1 MFSTETYVQR
11 RRTLTAQIDSGL
23 ILLLGH
29 EEAPINYQD
38 NVYPFRQD
46 SSFSYYVG
54 LDEPGLATV
63 IDIEAGTCT
72 LFGDDLSVEQ
82 IVWTGP
88 QTCLREKAQRSG
100 INETMPRAKLG
111 SVLAK
116 ARAQARKIHFL
127 SLYRASSILALQGL
141 LGLGVEQIRKE
152 TSEPLVQAVIAQ
164 RSLKQPEEIAEI
176 EAALDISHMMHC
188 AAMRLTQPGKH
199 EYELVGEIEGQVLAL
214 GARQAFATIFSVHG
228 EILHNPT
235 YANLIAAGDII
246 VHDSGVESPLHYA
259 SDITR
264 TIPASGRFSAQQK
277 EIYEIVLRAQ
287 EVVIEAVRPGVEFR
301 DIHKLASGCLLTGLQ
316 QLGVIKGDCQ
326 EALEAGAHALF
337 FQCGLGHMMGLDVHD
352 MDSLGEDDVGYT
364 NSLKRNQAFGW
375 RSLRLAKSLQPGFV
389 ITVEPGIYFIPELID
404 QWQAQHKLEE
414 FIDYARLRRFRDF
427 GGVRLEDDLLVTD
440 AGYRVLGKPIP
451 KTITEVEQAC
461 LG

>member
-1 MFSTETYVQR
+1 VFSKETYVQR
-11 RRTLTAQIDSGL
+11 RRTLSARIDSGL

-29 EEAPINYQD
+29 EEASINYQD

-63 IDIEAGTCT
+63 IDVEAGTTT
-72 LFGDDLSVEQ
+72 LFGDDMSVEQ
-82 IVWTGP
+82 VVWTGP
-88 QTCLREKAQRSG
+88 QPCLREKGEWAG
-100 INETMPRAKLG
+100 ITDTAPRANLNA
-111 SVLAK
+111 VLAR
-116 ARAQARKIHFL
+116 AREIHFL
-127 SLYRASSILALQGL
+127 PPYRASSILALQGL
-141 LGLGVEQIRKE
+141 LGLDIEQIRKQ
-152 TSEPLVQAVIAQ
+152 TSEPLIRAVIAQ

-176 EAALDISHMMHC
+176 EAALDVSHMMHC
-188 AAMRLTQPGKH
+188 AAMQLSRPGRH
-199 EYELVGEIEGQVLAL
+199 EYEIVGEIEGKVLAQ
-214 GARQAFATIFSVHG
+214 GARQAFPTIFSVHG

-235 YANLIAAGDII
+235 YNNLIAEGDII

-277 EIYEIVLRAQ
+277 EIYEIVLQTQDAA
-287 EVVIEAVRPGVEFR
+287 IEALRPGVEFR
-301 DIHKLASGCLLTGLQ
+301 DVHKLASGRLLTGLQ
-316 QLGVIKGDCQ
+316 QLGLIKGDCQ
-326 EALEAGAHALF
+326 EALAAGAHALF
-337 FQCGLGHMMGLDVHD
+337 FQCGLGHMLGLDVHD

-364 NSLKRNQAFGW
+364 DTLQRDQAFGW
-375 RSLRLAKSLQPGFV
+375 RSLRLAKSLQTDFV

-404 QWQAQHKLEE
+404 QWQAQHKLEQ
-414 FIDYARLRRFRDF
+414 FIDYAQLRHFRDF

-440 AGYRVLGKPIP
+440 TGYRVLGKPIP
-451 KTITEVEQAC
+451 RTICEVEQAC